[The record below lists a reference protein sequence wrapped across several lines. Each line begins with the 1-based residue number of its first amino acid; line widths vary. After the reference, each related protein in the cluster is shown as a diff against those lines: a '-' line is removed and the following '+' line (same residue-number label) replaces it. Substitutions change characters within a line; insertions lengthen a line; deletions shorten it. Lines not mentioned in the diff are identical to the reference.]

1 MKKTTKIS
9 LILLALVCAVAA
21 FAGADVLTACGDPQI
36 LVDSLAPIAGLSCAI
51 TGLILPIGEQQTGLV
66 VAYKN
71 KKLIANDVMP
81 IKMLDGKKRDFKYTE
96 RTKGDGFTVQ
106 DTRVGR
112 TSEPNIINLSGEE
125 KTDFCVAYGLEDII
139 PQEDIDQLDNPDRFV
154 NAHLQALVDRIE
166 LGREMRVAGLV
177 ESTSNYGTGLS
188 HTYENSEGIGAD
200 GFNIVDVLLE
210 YLDKPLARPNRIG
223 MGAAV
228 WAKLRRDEN
237 ILKALYP
244 SGNFTGGV
252 ATREQVAELFEVDE
266 IFVGESRVNTTKN
279 PRNPVLARCWG
290 SNIWAHYYEPL
301 SNLTDGV
308 AWGITAQCGD
318 RIASNEV
325 DKDIGLMGAQKLKVG
340 SYLKELVV
348 GKDAGFLLKNVIKAA
363 G

>member
-1 MKKTTKIS
+1 MKKMTKIP
-9 LILLALVCAVAA
+9 LILLALVCTVAA
-21 FAGADVLTACGDPQI
+21 FAGADTLTACGVPQI
-36 LVDSLAPIAGLSCAI
+36 LVDSIAPIAGVSCAT

-66 VAYKN
+66 IAYKN
-71 KKLIANDVMP
+71 KKLIADEVMP
-81 IKMLDGKKRDFKYTE
+81 IKKLDGKKLDFKYTV

-125 KTDFCVAYGLEDII
+125 VSDFCVAHGLEDII
-139 PQEDIDQLDNPDRFV
+139 PQEDIDQLDDPTRFV
-154 NAHLQALVDRIE
+154 NAHLQALADRIA
-166 LGREMRVAGLV
+166 LGREMRVAGMV
-177 ESTSNYGTGLS
+177 EDTNNYGSGLS
-188 HTYENSEGIGAD
+188 HSYTDAQGIGAS

-210 YLDKPLARPNRIG
+210 YLDKPLARPNRLG

-279 PRNPVLARCWG
+279 PRNPTLARCWG

-308 AWGITAQCGD
+308 AWGLTAQSGD
-318 RIASNEV
+318 RVTSNEV
-325 DKDIGLMGAQKLKVG
+325 DKDIGLKGAQKLKVG

-348 GKDAGFLLKNVIKAA
+348 GKDAGFLLKNVIKTA
-363 G
+363 